1 MFSLLNDPRLLLRVY
16 DYVRVFFFFLFQV
29 PSSLPISSAYLL
41 SSSSTADMSSLTSMS
56 KYTKS
61 GIRQFID
68 DLDGVVRKGVSEGKA
83 KETFRLEMSRIVS
96 FFFHL
101 HFFLLLTKKIDIFDE
116 HRERLPGQP
125 RTSQRSSRKSVC
137 MENGACLF
145 QDSKR
150 SGCPKKV
157 LARTTGCS

>member
-96 FFFHL
+96 FFFSSSFFFTFNKKNR
-101 HFFLLLTKKIDIFDE
+101 HF
-116 HRERLPGQP
+116 
-125 RTSQRSSRKSVC
+125 
-137 MENGACLF
+137 
-145 QDSKR
+145 
-150 SGCPKKV
+150 
-157 LARTTGCS
+157 